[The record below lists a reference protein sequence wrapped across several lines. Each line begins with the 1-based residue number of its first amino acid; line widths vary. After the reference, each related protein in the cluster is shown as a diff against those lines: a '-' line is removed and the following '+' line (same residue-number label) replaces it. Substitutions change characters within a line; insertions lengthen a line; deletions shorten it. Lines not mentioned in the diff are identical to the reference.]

1 MLPLAVLATA
11 PAQAATIPASGLDAA
26 AFELGAVAPLAV
38 GEEEPEFKALVFSK
52 TAGYTHTSIPTAIA
66 AIEQMGEDEGFEV
79 DSTDDAGAFTAE
91 NLEQYDVV
99 VWVSTTG
106 DVLDTTQQEAFEG
119 YIQGGGGYAGIH
131 AASDTEYDWPWY
143 GDLVGA
149 YFKGH
154 PAQQNADVIVEDH
167 AHPSTEHLPE
177 VWTRFDEWYSF
188 QDNPRSDVHV
198 LASVDESSYT
208 GGTMGDDHPIAWCH
222 NYDGGRSWYTGGGH
236 TDASY
241 SDPAFATHLLQ
252 GIRTAAG
259 VEKAGCNVTQS
270 DSYELVTLDGDT
282 GNPMSL
288 NVADDG
294 TVFYLERKGTVR
306 RIDAGT
312 QQRTDALVLPV
323 ALSGEDGLLGMV
335 LDPEFETNNWAYIYY
350 APLTPTAEDGPHN
363 RISRFTYDPA
373 AGTFDAESEIAVLKI
388 TTQRDECC
396 HAGGDMVFDL
406 DGNLILATG
415 DNTNPFNSSGY
426 TPIDERAGRS
436 SWDAQGTSGNTNDLR
451 GKIVRITPQAD
462 GSYTIPAGNLF
473 DETDDA
479 DDKTRPEVY
488 AMGFRNPFRI
498 GLDPYTGSVLVADYG
513 PDAGSRN
520 ANRGPAAT
528 TEWNIVSEA
537 GNYGWPFCT
546 GITCYNDFNFEN
558 NQSGSVFNAAAI
570 TNDSPNNT
578 GLTTL
583 PPVISPE
590 YYGERGRN
598 DNPWPQVGNGSGYTG
613 APMGGPVYEYDKD
626 LDVDTKF
633 PEYWDGKAFFGDWNT
648 GEAFSIQM
656 NREGAQPGT
665 EIMKMVPMLPG
676 VIGDESGFNRV
687 MDAEWGPDGSLY
699 VIDWGS
705 GFGGNNGNSG
715 VFRIDYV
722 EGNPSPI
729 ARAAADVT
737 HTADESLEVNFSSEG
752 TRHPAALPLDF
763 EWDFG
768 DGSATSSELNP
779 THTYNG
785 VGEYTAQLTV
795 TDPDGRFAIA
805 TVNLVVG
812 NALPTVSIVF
822 PEQGGFFSWG
832 DEVSYKVIVDDP
844 DASGAIDC
852 ANVQV
857 LPALGHD
864 SHQHPMSEL
873 NGCEGKIPTQRDSGH
888 GLTANIFWVVDVRY
902 TDDGGAA
909 GVPLTAYGTNVLN
922 SKHFEAEY
930 FDETGG
936 DSEGVR
942 TEDTEDE
949 GGGLNLSYVGAGDW
963 WSYEPVNFKGITGIE
978 MRGAS
983 PNKPGTITMHWNAP
997 DGPVLGT
1004 FTYTNTGGWQ
1014 KYQDFGTELTDL
1026 PTETGTLYFVNSG
1039 GEVNIN
1045 YFEWTGVGVD
1055 SNQLPVI
1062 DLDVP
1067 VVSGDAPLTVDATA
1081 TATDPEGTAVTLT
1094 WNQGT
1099 GAGFVAG
1106 DATEQFVYDTPGQ
1119 YLLRVRAT
1127 DEEGAYGEEEV
1138 TINVT
1143 QAGGNTGT
1151 HMCFSGRSDDFLDD
1165 TLDTDRWDGI
1175 VRANQDAT
1183 VKDGSLVIPAGK
1195 TDIYKE
1201 TNNVENIVLQDVPAG
1216 AWSATT
1222 KVTFPA
1228 RDKYQQA
1235 GLVIYGD
1242 DDNYAKMVLQARGA
1256 DNAGQRIFQFV
1267 REEAGAPNEVAAS
1280 NTANLGAE
1288 FPDTYFVRLTSDGT
1302 SLNGWYSEDGVDF
1315 TMMPETKLLAGID
1328 NPRIGVAA
1336 WANAAAPITLVEAEF
1351 DWFHI
1356 TPDDTASAVG
1366 GPDDEFD
1373 GSALNTCIWTVVNE
1387 DTDGYRVADGEL
1399 QIDTTPYDIYESAAG
1414 DVTNFVVQ
1422 DVEGDE
1428 WVVETKV
1435 DASGLDR
1442 RYQQGGLIVRADD
1455 DNYVKLDILA
1465 TNAAGSTLN
1474 RNIEMRSEVGGA
1486 VQQPQ
1491 PTVNGFSGDI
1501 VSLRLERS
1509 GDDFTGYYSVDGES
1523 WTQVGSVAITN
1534 AAAATGEVGLYA
1546 LGNPAQGSQIN
1557 TAHFD
1562 YFRVIEDTVV
1572 EPLEV
1577 SAAVSPEDP
1586 SGANGWYNGDVTVE
1600 IDVTGGG
1607 ESSVY
1612 REWLL
1617 EGTHVWSEYT
1627 APIVVSEDGEHTIYF
1642 KASSPEADEVEGEVS
1657 FKIDATKPSVTGAV
1671 ADLEADPRVFE
1682 ATATDA
1688 GSGVELTEYRI
1699 DAGAWT
1705 EYTEGVELTD
1715 AAQTIEFRATDA
1727 AGNLSAVGSAAVPA
1741 VEGEVEV
1748 AAPVLTKVAPTSGT
1762 TAGGTTVTL
1771 TGTDFT
1777 GATSVKFDGKAGTS
1791 LSVVSSTKITV
1802 KTPAHAAGSANVVV
1816 TTAAGVSAGK
1826 SFTYVAPVASKSFAD
1841 VTTST
1846 KFYKEILWL
1855 ANEGVSTGW
1864 DTPAGKEY
1872 RPLVSV
1878 ERNAMV
1884 AFMYRYAGSPAVTLP
1899 AKSPFADITPSTKF
1913 YKEMV
1918 WASQQGIS
1926 TGWLEKN
1933 GTKTFRPYEA
1943 ITRDAMAAFL
1953 YRMAGKPSHTS
1964 PALSPFVDMTPAS
1977 KFYKEITWLAD
1988 TGITTG
1994 WGVSGGKEYRPFS
2007 FTNRDA
2013 MAAFLYRFD
2022 RLGN

>member
-1 MLPLAVLATA
+1 MPLAVE
-11 PAQAATIPASGLDAA
+11 P
-26 AFELGAVAPLAV
+26 V
-38 GEEEPEFKALVFSK
+38 EPEFKALVFSK
-52 TAGYTHTSIPTAIA
+52 TAGYRHGSIPTAVA
-66 AIEQMGEDEGFEV
+66 AIEQMGVDEGFEV
-79 DSTDDAGAFTAE
+79 DATEDAEAFTAA

-106 DVLDTTQQEAFEG
+106 DVLNANQQAAFES
-119 YIQGGGGYAGIH
+119 YIQAGGGYAGVH
-131 AASDTEYDWPWY
+131 AASDTEYDWEWY

-149 YFKGH
+149 FFQGH
-154 PAQQNADVIVEDH
+154 PAQQNADVIVEDF
-167 AHPSTEHLPE
+167 AHPSTEHLDE
-177 VWTRFDEWYSF
+177 VWPRFDEWYSF
-188 QDNPRSDVHV
+188 RDNPRSDVHV
-198 LASVDESSYT
+198 LMSLDDDSYN
-208 GGTMGDDHPIAWCH
+208 GGTMGDDHPIAWCQ

-236 TDASY
+236 TNESFADAKFSE
-241 SDPAFATHLLQ
+241 HLLQ

-259 VEKAGCNVTQS
+259 AEKAGCNVSQS
-270 DSYELVTLDGDT
+270 ESYELVTLDGET
-282 GNPMSL
+282 KNPMSM
-288 NVADDG
+288 NIAEDG
-294 TVFYLERKGTVR
+294 TVFFLERQGTVR
-306 RIDAGT
+306 RIDADT
-312 QQRTDALVLPV
+312 QQTSDALALEVN
-323 ALSGEDGLLGMV
+323 LSGEDGLIGMV
-335 LDPEFETNNWAYIYY
+335 LDPGFATNNWAYIYY
-350 APLTPTAEDGPHN
+350 SPKTVTPADGPHN

-373 AGTFDAESEIAVLKI
+373 IGTFDKASEVAVLKV

-415 DNTNPFNSSGY
+415 DNTNPFSSNGY
-426 TPIDERAGRS
+426 SPIDEQAGRS
-436 SWDAQGTSGNTNDLR
+436 SWDAQRTSGNTNDLR
-451 GKIVRITPQAD
+451 GKIIRITPQTD
-462 GSYTIPAGNLF
+462 GSYTIPEGNLF
-473 DETDDA
+473 DEEADA
-479 DDKTRPEVY
+479 TNKTRPEVY

-528 TEWNIVSEA
+528 TEWNIVSEP

-546 GITCYNDFNFEN
+546 GITCYNDYNFAN
-558 NQSGSVFNAAAI
+558 GQSGAVFNAAAI

-583 PPVISPE
+583 PPVITPE
-590 YYGERGRN
+590 YYGEKNRN

-613 APMGGPVYEYDKD
+613 APMGGPVYEYDEG

-656 NREGAQPGT
+656 NREGAEPGT
-665 EIMKMVPMLPG
+665 EMLKMVPMLPDL
-676 VIGDESGFNRV
+676 IGDESGFNRV

-705 GFGGNNGNSG
+705 GFGGNNANSG
-715 VFRIDYV
+715 VYRIDYV
-722 EGNPSPI
+722 EGNPSPV
-729 ARAAADVT
+729 ARASADVT
-737 HTADESLEVNFSSEG
+737 HTADTSLEVNFSSEG
-752 TRHPAALPLDF
+752 TRHPAALPLSY

-768 DGSATSSELNP
+768 DGSATSSDPNP

-785 VGEYTAQLTV
+785 VGDYNAQLTV
-795 TDPDGRFAIA
+795 TDPDDRSAIA
-805 TVNLVVG
+805 TVYLVVG
-812 NALPTVSIVF
+812 NELPTVSIVF

-832 DEVSYKVIVDDP
+832 DEVAYKVIVEDP
-844 DASGAIDC
+844 DGGTIDC
-852 ANVQV
+852 SNVEV
-857 LPALGHD
+857 GAALGHD
-864 SHQHPMSEL
+864 SHQHPMQTMT
-873 NGCEGKIPTQRDSGH
+873 GCEGSIATQRDSGH
-888 GLTANIFWVVDVRY
+888 GLTANIFWVVDVAY

-909 GVPLTAYGTNVLN
+909 GVPLTANATNVLN

-936 DSEGVR
+936 AKDGVR
-942 TEDTEDE
+942 TETTGDE

-983 PNKPGTITMHWNAP
+983 PNKPGTITMRWNAP
-997 DGPVLGT
+997 DGDILGT
-1004 FTYTNTGGWQ
+1004 FNYTNTGGWQ
-1014 KYQDFGTELTDL
+1014 AYQDFGTELTDL
-1026 PTETGTLYFVNSG
+1026 PTETGTLYFVNSV

-1045 YFEWTGVGVD
+1045 YFEWLGTGVD
-1055 SNQLPVI
+1055 ANQLPVI

-1067 VVSGDAPLTVDATA
+1067 VVTGDAPLTVDATA
-1081 TATDPEGTAVTLT
+1081 TATDPEGTDVTLT

-1106 DATEQFVYDTPGQ
+1106 DATEQFLYDTPGQ
-1119 YLLRVRAT
+1119 YLLKVRAT

-1143 QAGGNTGT
+1143 QVDGNTGT
-1151 HMCFSGRSDDFLDD
+1151 QMCFSGRSDDFLGD

-1175 VRANQDAT
+1175 VRANQDARIE
-1183 VKDGSLVIPAGK
+1183 DGDLIIPAAR
-1195 TDIYKE
+1195 TDLYQG
-1201 TNNVENIVLQDVPAG
+1201 TNTAGNLVLQDLPDG
-1216 AWSATT
+1216 AWTATA

-1228 RDKYQQA
+1228 RDRYQQA

-1242 DDNYAKMVLQARGA
+1242 DDNYAKMVLSARSTN
-1256 DNAGQRIFQFV
+1256 NAANRIFQFV
-1267 REEAGAPNEVAAS
+1267 REENGSANEVTAS
-1280 NTANLGAE
+1280 NTANLGTE
-1288 FPDTYFVRLTSDGT
+1288 FPDTYYVRYTSDGT
-1302 SLNGWYSEDGVDF
+1302 DLNAWYSADGVDF
-1315 TMMPETKLLAGID
+1315 TMMPQTKQLAGME

-1336 WANAAAPITLVEAEF
+1336 WANSAAPATLVEAEF

-1373 GSALNTCIWTVVNE
+1373 GSALNKCIWTVVNE

-1399 QIDTTPYDIYESAAG
+1399 QIDTTPFDIYAGLAG

-1435 DASGLDR
+1435 DASSLDR
-1442 RYQQGGLIVRADD
+1442 RFQQGGLIVRADD
-1455 DNYVKLDILA
+1455 DNYLKLDILS
-1465 TNAAGSTLN
+1465 TNNAGTALK
-1474 RNIEMRSEVGGA
+1474 RNIEMRSEIGGA

-1491 PTVNGFSGDI
+1491 PNATAPDNGI
-1501 VSLRLERS
+1501 VWLRLERS
-1509 GDDFTGYYSVDGES
+1509 GDDFTGYYSVDGET
-1523 WTQVGSVAITN
+1523 WAQVGTAAMTN
-1534 AAAATGEVGLYA
+1534 AAAAAGEVGLYA
-1546 LGNPAQGSQIN
+1546 LGNPAQGSQVN

-1562 YFRVIEDTVV
+1562 YFRVIEDVVV

-1577 SAAVSPEDP
+1577 SATVSPESA

-1612 REWLL
+1612 REFLFDG
-1617 EGTHVWSEYT
+1617 EHVWAEYT
-1627 APIVVSEDGEHTIYF
+1627 SPIVVSDDGEHTIYF
-1642 KASSPEADEVEGEVS
+1642 KASSPEVDEVEGQVS

-1682 ATATDA
+1682 VTATDA
-1688 GSGVELTEYRI
+1688 GSGVDLVEYRI

-1705 EYTEGVELTD
+1705 EYTEGVVLTD
-1715 AAQTIEFRATDA
+1715 DAQTVEFRATDA
-1727 AGNLSAVGSAAVPA
+1727 AGNISAAGSTDVPEVEEEVSAPALSALS
-1741 VEGEVEV
+1741 
-1748 AAPVLTKVAPTSGT
+1748 PTSGT

-1777 GATSVKFDGKAGTS
+1777 GATSVKFGTASGTS
-1791 LSVVSSTKITV
+1791 LAVVSDTKITV
-1802 KTPAHAAGSANVVV
+1802 KTPAHAAGTVNVVV
-1816 TTAAGVSAGK
+1816 TTAAGSSSAK
-1826 SFTYVAPVASKSFAD
+1826 SFTFVSPTVPTTFID
-1841 VTTST
+1841 VNAST
-1846 KFYKEILWL
+1846 KFFKEISWL
-1855 ANEGVSTGW
+1855 ASTGVSTGFA
-1864 DTPAGKEY
+1864 TEAGKEY
-1872 RPLVSV
+1872 RPLSDVN
-1878 ERNAMV
+1878 RNAMV

-1899 AKSPFADITPSTKF
+1899 SKSPFADITPSTQF

-1918 WASQQGIS
+1918 WASQAGIS

-1933 GTKTFRPYEA
+1933 GTKTFRPYEP

-1953 YRMAGKPSHTS
+1953 YRFAGKPAHTS
-1964 PALSPFVDMTPAS
+1964 PSRSPFVDMTTS
-1977 KFYKEITWLAD
+1977 TKFYKEITWLAD
-1988 TGITTG
+1988 TRITTG
-1994 WGVSGGKEYRPFS
+1994 WGVSGAKEYRPLS
-2007 FTNRDA
+2007 LTNRDA
-2013 MAAFLYRFD
+2013 MAAFLYRYD
-2022 RLGN
+2022 RLAD